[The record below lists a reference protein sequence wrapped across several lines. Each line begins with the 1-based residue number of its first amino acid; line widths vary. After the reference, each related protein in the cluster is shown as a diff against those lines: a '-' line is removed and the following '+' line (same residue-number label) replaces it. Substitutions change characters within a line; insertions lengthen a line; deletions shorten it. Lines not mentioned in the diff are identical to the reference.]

1 MENELMHWGIKGMHW
16 GIRRYQNKD
25 GSLTP
30 AGKKRYD
37 KEMAKLKEEE
47 KIAKNKLRTQAK
59 LNKLDEKRK
68 EIEALKKGKTLSTES
83 QKTSKPSVKD
93 MSDDELKRV
102 VTRMQLEQQYKKL
115 NPEQVS
121 AGKRLVDK
129 VVKDVVAPAAT
140 EVGKQVLK
148 EAMTKAVRSA
158 SADAS
163 KNDDATKKKKN

>member
-1 MENELMHWGIKGMHW
+1 MENELMHWGIKGMKW

-68 EIEALKKGKTLSTES
+68 EIEALKSGKPIAKSTK
-83 QKTSKPSVKD
+83 QHSKPSVKD
-93 MSDDELKRV
+93 MSDEELRQTV
-102 VTRMQLEQQYKKL
+102 NRLLMEQQYAKL
-115 NPEQVS
+115 NPQQVS
-121 AGKRLVDK
+121 VGQKFVKK
-129 VVKDVVAPAAT
+129 VMNDVVAPAAT
-140 EVGKQVLK
+140 EVGKNVLK
-148 EAMTKAVRSA
+148 DAMTKAVKNA
-158 SADAS
+158 SEAS
-163 KNDDATKKKKN
+163 KKKQN

>member
-1 MENELMHWGIKGMHW
+1 MENELMHWGIKGMKW

-47 KIAKNKLRTQAK
+47 KIAKNKLKTQAK

-68 EIEALKKGKTLSTES
+68 EVEALKSGKIPQKKTKHAST
-83 QKTSKPSVKD
+83 PSVKD
-93 MSDDELKRV
+93 MSDDELRRV
-102 VTRMQLEQQYKKL
+102 LNRMLMEQQYSKL
-115 NPEQVS
+115 KPEQVS
-121 AGKRLVDK
+121 AGKKFVDK

-148 EAMTKAVRSA
+148 DAMTKAVKNA
-158 SADAS
+158 SS
-163 KNDDATKKKKN
+163 DDNKKK